1 MSIFWACFACSYAD
15 EKISSSDNTRFFISF
30 SSGSLISHGSPSL
43 LSFEALSDLCVQVND
58 DLANGVFGSSRKNI
72 SCKLSSFSVGGEAY
86 WGISLAN
93 SNLTNFWYCNG
104 SLGVFYSRANT
115 DSLLSLIS
123 NYVSSI
129 PSKLSTVTDRLTTLT
144 NDVASIYTKLSSI
157 DDSVLI
163 GTGTLNNIYNYLTED
178 LTFYL
183 QDIDISVGNSETL
196 LGQINSK
203 LDTVITKI
211 TNGGGTVDFSPI
223 INRLDSLISRLN
235 YPEYTPDSLRW
246 YTQGSYSSADVSNI
260 GYDAL
265 TALSSLSIS
274 NNANIEVFDGANTF
288 TVQRIDSVD
297 LVEETIN
304 GHTGY
309 FLRAFGSF
317 FRSVNAV
324 NEYHSGYLYLGPAGD
339 GNLFFASDTS
349 SVSLDTSGL
358 ENALSNIND
367 NIIRLFGEYDST
379 YEFPLIPTSFSHTVD
394 VSGAKSSLFAS
405 VSDSPDLYYC
415 SMPRLRFTSYSGSP
429 SGDSPLGSSY
439 ICKPDD
445 VNAFSYFED
454 LSSNP
459 VPSGTVLHR
468 NFKLR
473 YYDGFFVSF
482 SDVPFTV
489 SVSGDSCYIDGTIA
503 SKWDSSGSWLG
514 WYLNDSIITSDS
526 EPYFPILS
534 SPPASGDYYIF
545 STSSSPVPVVYSTR
559 FTGFLQSQ
567 VVLLQNAIG
576 SIGGSDLTGVTTRLD
591 SIIDELQSSSGKFSC
606 DHTYSQEMT
615 QAPTCILPGLQVST
629 CSKCGSSY
637 SEIVSALGH
646 DWQCIDHVED
656 VTDPDTG
663 EVTETGYDVYECSLC
678 GDTYNDYSGSGAP
691 DDYGD
696 TSISKIIVRLFS
708 KLGTFAGKIISWI
721 IDLFDKTLGGLD
733 DLITR
738 FSELSAQITGF
749 GGDYPTWLS
758 GFWGVLPQELQL
770 ALGFSFV
777 CLFVGLIGRKLFF
790 A

>member
-129 PSKLSTVTDRLTTLT
+129 PSKLSTVTDRLSTLISNVST
-144 NDVASIYTKLSSI
+144 IHSDLESIDLLLSACAQTLSNLNNYFNGDFRYYFFDIMNDVASS
-157 DDSVLI
+157 D
-163 GTGTLNNIYNYLTED
+163 
-178 LTFYL
+178 TF
-183 QDIDISVGNSETL
+183 

-203 LDTVITKI
+203 LDTVITKM

-223 INRLDSLISRLN
+223 ISRLDSLISRLN

-246 YTQGSYSSADVSNI
+246 YTQGSYFSADVSNI

-265 TALSSLSIS
+265 TALSSLAIS

-339 GNLFFASDTS
+339 GNLFYASDTS

-379 YEFPLIPTSFSHTVD
+379 YEFPLIPTSFSSNVN

-415 SMPRLRFTSYSGSP
+415 LKPFLRFMSYSGTP
-429 SGDSPLGSSY
+429 SGDSPLDSSY
-439 ICKPDD
+439 ICKPDGL
-445 VNAFSYFED
+445 NAFTYFED

-459 VPSGTVLHR
+459 VPSGTVLR
-468 NFKLR
+468 RYFLLR
-473 YYDGFFVSF
+473 YYNGFTIPF

-489 SVSGDSCYIDGTIA
+489 SASGDSCYIDGTIVP
-503 SKWDSSGSWLG
+503 KWDSSGVWLG
-514 WYLNDSIITSDS
+514 WYLNDTIIKSDF
-526 EPYFPILS
+526 EPAFHILS
-534 SPPASGDYYIF
+534 SPPSSGDYYIY

-576 SIGGSDLTGVTTRLD
+576 SIGGSDLIGVTTRLD
-591 SIIDELQSSSGKFSC
+591 TIIDELQSSSGKFSC

-663 EVTETGYDVYECSLC
+663 KVTETGYDVYECSLC

>member
-115 DSLLSLIS
+115 DSLLSLIF

-129 PSKLSTVTDRLTTLT
+129 PSKLSTVTDRLSTLISNVST
-144 NDVASIYTKLSSI
+144 IHSDLESIDLLLSACAQSLSNLNNYFNGEFQAYFFDVNNNVASS
-157 DDSVLI
+157 
-163 GTGTLNNIYNYLTED
+163 
-178 LTFYL
+178 
-183 QDIDISVGNSETL
+183 NSF

-203 LDTVITKI
+203 LDTVITKM
-211 TNGGGTVDFSPI
+211 TNGGGTVDFSPVI
-223 INRLDSLISRLN
+223 SRLDSLISRLN

-246 YTQGSYSSADVSNI
+246 YTQGSYYLADVSNI

-265 TALSSLSIS
+265 TALSSLAIS

-288 TVQRIDSVD
+288 TVKRIDSVD

-339 GNLFFASDTS
+339 GNLFYAPDTS

-367 NIIRLFGEYDST
+367 NITRLFGEYDST
-379 YEFPLIPTSFSHTVD
+379 YEFPLIPTSFSSNVN

-415 SMPRLRFTSYSGSP
+415 ERPYLRFMSYSGTP
-429 SGDSPLGSSY
+429 SGDSPLDSSY
-439 ICKPDD
+439 ICKPDGL
-445 VNAFSYFED
+445 NAFTFFED

-468 NFKLR
+468 TFKLR
-473 YYDGFFVSF
+473 YYQGLFVSF

-503 SKWDSSGSWLG
+503 PKWDSSGSWLG
-514 WYLNDSIITSDS
+514 WYLNDTIIISDS
-526 EPYFPILS
+526 EPAFHILS
-534 SPPASGDYYIF
+534 SPPASGDYYIY

-576 SIGGSDLTGVTTRLD
+576 SIGGSDLSTLESTVANIESTLSIINDKLDNTATSIENTTVNITNNNPAYNVFYVTDENGEEHSITSVAADSLSASGKLLQFLYKLVVDGALSGVDSSVDGLNDFFFDSAPSSIVEGVTVWD
-591 SIIDELQSSSGKFSC
+591 
-606 DHTYSQEMT
+606 
-615 QAPTCILPGLQVST
+615 
-629 CSKCGSSY
+629 
-637 SEIVSALGH
+637 
-646 DWQCIDHVED
+646 
-656 VTDPDTG
+656 
-663 EVTETGYDVYECSLC
+663 
-678 GDTYNDYSGSGAP
+678 
-691 DDYGD
+691 
-696 TSISKIIVRLFS
+696 
-708 KLGTFAGKIISWI
+708 
-721 IDLFDKTLGGLD
+721 
-733 DLITR
+733 
-738 FSELSAQITGF
+738 
-749 GGDYPTWLS
+749 
-758 GFWGVLPQELQL
+758 
-770 ALGFSFV
+770 
-777 CLFVGLIGRKLFF
+777 
-790 A
+790 